1 MGGRAVLFS
10 PTRFVRRT
18 LKKIDIAITTEKKL
32 QRLKEKSRAGDLV
45 GLLLELPQRHKKQ
58 LLKYLSSAR
67 GQFGQDL
74 FVLSELEFK
83 RDGFFVDFGATDGF
97 HASNSYLL
105 EKEFGWRGIV
115 AEPARGWHAEL
126 KRNRSCSIETNCVWS
141 ESNRELTFVEAINGD
156 FSTID
161 AFKSVDYHSRARRN
175 GRKYKV
181 NTISLMDLLKK
192 YNAPQEID
200 FLSIDTEGS
209 EFEILNSFDFNRYR
223 FGVITC
229 EHNFSPSREKVSSL
243 LTANGYVRKFEDFSN
258 VDDWY
263 VSADCNSPKRHTGE
277 KTD

>member
-1 MGGRAVLFS
+1 VLFS

-18 LKKIDIAITTEKKL
+18 LKKLDIAITTEKKL
-32 QRLKEKSRAGDLV
+32 EQLKEKGRAGDLV
-45 GLLLELPQRHKKQ
+45 GLLLELPQRDKEQ
-58 LLKYLSSAR
+58 LLKCLRSSR
-67 GQFGQDL
+67 SQLGQDI

-97 HASNSYLL
+97 HGSNSYLL
-105 EKEFGWRGIV
+105 EKDFGWRGIV

-126 KRNRSCSIETNCVWS
+126 MRNRICSIETSCVWS
-141 ESNRELTFVEAINGD
+141 ESNRELAFVEAINGE

-161 AFKSVDYHSRARRN
+161 AFKSADYHDRARKN

-192 YNAPQEID
+192 YNAPQKID
-200 FLSIDTEGS
+200 LLSIDTEGS
-209 EFEILNSFDFNRYR
+209 EFEILKSFDFDQYR

-229 EHNFSPSREKVSSL
+229 EHNFTPLREKVFSL
-243 LTANGYVRKFEDFSN
+243 LTANGYVRKYERFSN

-263 VSADCNSPKRHTGE
+263 VNARSV
-277 KTD
+277 